1 MFALLSIKRLINKL
15 PMFAINKLNK
25 TNSATNKMVES
36 VCILRL
42 FWLFDTAKIVQ

>member
-1 MFALLSIKRLINKL
+1 
-15 PMFAINKLNK
+15 MFAINKLNK